1 MNIFAKGHKFKL
13 SMPVEPGG
21 PITLNGKVLT
31 RADGTPIMAGS
42 LVAGDTVEVNAMT
55 LFETDYAFGDKVS
68 VDGGDVIATVI
79 GFCFYS
85 SKGMQVQVS
94 WWNNGALV
102 EQWVDECRLALKVR
116 A

>member
-1 MNIFAKGHKFKL
+1 MSRVEYKPTGIGHEA
-13 SMPVEPGG
+13 V
-21 PITLNGKVLT
+21 ITLDGRVLRNPDGSPIKIEDLSVGKH
-31 RADGTPIMAGS
+31 
-42 LVAGDTVEVNAMT
+42 MT
-55 LFETDYAFGDKVS
+55 TFTTDYAFGDKVS

-102 EQWVDECRLALKVR
+102 EQWVDECRLTKKR
-116 A
+116 T